1 MYKVYGNNDGQRD
14 QRKKRGQIF
23 QTSNDILRNVDK
35 KLSLK
40 GLKQTIRST
49 WYSPFPGFLEAKVFP
64 AP

>member
-1 MYKVYGNNDGQRD
+1 MYKVYGNNDRQRE
-14 QRKKRGQIF
+14 QRKKLGQIF
-23 QTSNDILRNVDK
+23 QTSNDILGNVDK

-49 WYSPFPGFLEAKVFP
+49 WYSPFPGFLEAGVFP

>member
-1 MYKVYGNNDGQRD
+1 MYKVYGNSDGQRD

-49 WYSPFPGFLEAKVFP
+49 WYSAFPGFLEAEVFP